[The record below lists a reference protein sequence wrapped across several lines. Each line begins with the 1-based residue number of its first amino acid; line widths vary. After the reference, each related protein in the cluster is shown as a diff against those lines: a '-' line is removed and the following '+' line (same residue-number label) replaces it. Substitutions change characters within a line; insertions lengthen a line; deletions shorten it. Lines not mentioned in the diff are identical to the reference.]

1 MNLIISML
9 ENTVLAVKAITS
21 KSIYNTVELDNGK
34 VKMFWTKS
42 GSIMTNT
49 KESDV
54 VLLGFDKVYFKLSQN
69 LCSIGLYVLSLNG
82 AAPDGWEK
90 SAVNL
95 FNAITDRAVMAEMEV
110 PKLTSYKVV
119 AEYQLE
125 ELNHSLE
132 KGEKW
137 LTC

>member
-21 KSIYNTVELDNGK
+21 KSIYNTVELNNSK

-42 GSIMTNT
+42 GSIMTNA
-49 KESDV
+49 KESDI

-82 AAPDGWEK
+82 TAPDGWEK

-95 FNAITDRAVMAEMEV
+95 FNSIADRAVMAEIEV

>member
-21 KSIYNTVELDNGK
+21 KSIYNTVELNNNK
-34 VKMFWTKS
+34 VKMYWTKN
-42 GSIMTNT
+42 GSIMTNAQ
-49 KESDV
+49 EPDII
-54 VLLGFDKVYFKLSQN
+54 LLGFDKVYFKLSQN

-82 AAPDGWEK
+82 NAPDGWEK

-95 FNAITDRAVMAEMEV
+95 FNSITDRAVMAEMEV

>member
-9 ENTVLAVKAITS
+9 ENTVLAIKAITS
-21 KSIYNTVELDNGK
+21 KSIYNTVELNNK
-34 VKMFWTKS
+34 VKMYWTKS
-42 GSIMTNT
+42 GSIMTNAQ
-49 KESDV
+49 KSDI

-82 AAPDGWEK
+82 VAPDGWEK

-125 ELNHSLE
+125 ELNQSLE

>member
-21 KSIYNTVELDNGK
+21 KSIYNTVELNNSK

-49 KESDV
+49 QESDI

-69 LCSIGLYVLSLNG
+69 LCSVGLYVLSLNG

-90 SAVNL
+90 SAVSL
-95 FNAITDRAVMAEMEV
+95 FNSITDRAVMAEMEV